1 MLIYKGKLSIVLE
14 EDLEKLKEQIEQLEK
29 LKDTILHLPKY
40 HLLDGKTQMV
50 EENEGSTVRSRLVH
64 SINVACICKR
74 TIGTIYDL
82 CSIKEISET
91 EIFKLNKK
99 RAELEAE
106 IVGLIH
112 DLGHTPFGHT
122 AESVVDEFMQ
132 SITDEATIRKILE
145 RRKIVFGEE
154 YEEAQ
159 GHTDDF
165 CGSLSFEHNEQSV
178 IEFCNILEAN
188 PNEFDKINKEKIIKG
203 ILSHSISRVP
213 QVPDDLIAQI
223 ARQADKVEYRNADS
237 DEVIKYMKFTDK
249 EQDLLEYSR
258 IPLQDRISKIINDMA
273 NEATEKGEIPDDND
287 SLRQC
292 KKLRRKYENVIYF
305 LDTDGK
311 RSLLT
316 GENRERQQMIYK
328 KLLEYYYNHPE
339 KIPTK
344 VLAYNNPINKEKQ
357 NKRVLA
363 FDSSN
368 MQDITDA
375 ELAISYVNT
384 YTNTK
389 CMSQYIR
396 LVKERVLKGPGYGI
410 EPITA
415 EEIEERKQIQ
425 IEELIDRSGSKD
437 VTKGNGKGSKHTY
450 GECLNRLRTKNRK
463 FVEQEITDEA
473 RETIKEN
480 REKHEKENEQDELL
494 WFAVKNADAERAKK
508 ERKVREFTQNLV
520 DSTPKRIEMKE
531 EDLEL

>member
-1 MLIYKGKLSIVLE
+1 MLIYKEKLSIDLE
-14 EDLEKLKEQIEQLEK
+14 EDIDKLRKEVKQLEK
-29 LKDTILHLPKY
+29 LRDAIINLPKY

-50 EENEGSTVRSRLVH
+50 EECEEKAARSRLEH
-64 SINVACICKR
+64 TIGVADICKR
-74 TIGTIYDL
+74 TVATIYDL
-82 CSIKEISET
+82 CSIPKISET

-106 IVGLIH
+106 IIGLSH

-122 AESVVDEFMQ
+122 AEAVVDEFMQ
-132 SITDEATIRKILE
+132 SITDEDTIKRILE
-145 RRKIVFGEE
+145 RRKNIFGEE

-159 GHTDDF
+159 GHTDEF

-178 IEFCNILEAN
+178 VEFCSILEAN
-188 PNEFDKINKEKIIKG
+188 PTEFDKINKEKIIKG

-213 QVPDDLIAQI
+213 QLPDDLIAQI

-237 DEVIKYMKFTDK
+237 DEVIKYIKFTDK
-249 EQDLLEYSR
+249 EQDLLEYSK
-258 IPLQDRISKIINDMA
+258 IPLEQRISKIIEDMA
-273 NEATEKGEIPDDND
+273 NEAIEKGEIPDDND

-292 KKLRRKYENVIYF
+292 KKLRKKYENVIYM

-344 VLAYNNPINKEKQ
+344 VLANSNPINGDKEG
-357 NKRVLA
+357 KRVLA
-363 FDSSN
+363 FDRTN
-368 MQDITDA
+368 MQDITIP

-384 YTNTK
+384 YTNAK

-410 EPITA
+410 EPITE

-425 IEELIDRSGSKD
+425 IQELLEKNVAKD
-437 VTKGNGKGSKHTY
+437 VYKGKGKHTFQE
-450 GECLNRLRTKNRK
+450 GLNILRTKNRK

-473 RETIKEN
+473 RQTIEAN
-480 REKHEKENEQDELL
+480 RQKHEKENEEDELL
-494 WFAVKNADAERAKK
+494 WFAVKNADEQRAEK
-508 ERKVREFTQNLV
+508 EKKVRKFTQNLIEQ
-520 DSTPKRIEMKE
+520 TPKRIEMKQE

>member
-1 MLIYKGKLSIVLE
+1 MLIYKGKLSIELE
-14 EDLEKLKEQIEQLEK
+14 EDLQKLREEIEQLEK
-29 LKDTILHLPKY
+29 LRDTIINLPKY

-50 EENEGSTVRSRLVH
+50 EECEEKPARSRLEH
-64 SINVACICKR
+64 SIGVANICKK

-82 CSIKEISET
+82 CSIPKISAT
-91 EIFKLNKK
+91 EVFKLNKK
-99 RAELEAE
+99 RVELEAE
-106 IVGLIH
+106 ITGLAH

-122 AESVVDEFMQ
+122 AEAVVDEFMQ

-145 RRKIVFGEE
+145 RRKEVFGEE

-178 IEFCNILEAN
+178 VEFCNILEAN
-188 PNEFDKINKEKIIKG
+188 PEEFDKINREKIVKG
-203 ILSHSISRVP
+203 ILSHTISRVP
-213 QVPDDLIAQI
+213 QVPDEIIAQI
-223 ARQADKVEYRNADS
+223 ARQADKVEYRNADA

-249 EQDLLEYSR
+249 EQELLEYSKLPIEER
-258 IPLQDRISKIINDMA
+258 INRIINDMA
-273 NEATEKGEIPDDND
+273 NEAIEKGEIPDDND

-292 KKLRRKYENVIYF
+292 KKLRRKYENVIYHI
-305 LDTDGK
+305 DTDGK

-316 GENRERQQMIYK
+316 GDNRERQQMIYK
-328 KLLEYYYNHPE
+328 KLLEYYYQHPE

-344 VLAYNNPINKEKQ
+344 VLAHNNPINGNKES
-357 NKRVLA
+357 KRVLA
-363 FDSSN
+363 FDRTS
-368 MQDITDA
+368 MEGVTDA

-384 YTNTK
+384 YTNAK

-410 EPITA
+410 EPITEA
-415 EEIEERKQIQ
+415 EIEERKQIQ
-425 IEELIDRSGSKD
+425 IQELIEKNVAKD
-437 VTKGNGKGSKHTY
+437 IYKGKGKHTFQE
-450 GECLNRLRTKNRK
+450 GLNILRTKNRK

-480 REKHEKENEQDELL
+480 REKHEKENGEDELL
-494 WFAVKNADAERAKK
+494 WFAVKNADEERAKK
-508 ERKVREFTQNLV
+508 SEQVRKFTQDLV
-520 DSTPKRIEMKE
+520 ASTPKRIEIKKD

>member
-1 MLIYKGKLSIVLE
+1 MLIYKEKLSIELE
-14 EDLEKLKEQIEQLEK
+14 EDLQKLREEIEQLEK
-29 LKDTILHLPKY
+29 LRDTIINLPKY

-50 EENEGSTVRSRLVH
+50 EDCEEKPARSRLDH
-64 SINVACICKR
+64 SIGVAYVCKR

-82 CSIKEISET
+82 CSIPKISET
-91 EIFKLNKK
+91 EVFKINKK

-106 IVGLIH
+106 IIGLAH

-122 AESVVDEFMQ
+122 AEAVVDEFMQ

-145 RRKIVFGEE
+145 RRKEVFGEE
-154 YEEAQ
+154 YEETQ

-203 ILSHSISRVP
+203 ILSHTISRVP
-213 QVPDDLIAQI
+213 QVPDEIIAQI

-249 EQDLLEYSR
+249 EQDLLEYSKMPLEER
-258 IPLQDRISKIINDMA
+258 INKIINDMA
-273 NEATEKGEIPDDND
+273 NEAIEKGEIPDDND

-328 KLLEYYYNHPE
+328 KLLEYYYQHPE
-339 KIPTK
+339 EIPARA
-344 VLAYNNPINKEKQ
+344 VSYSNPINKEKE
-357 NKRVLA
+357 NKIVIA
-363 FDSSN
+363 FDKET
-368 MQDITDA
+368 MLDTTIP
-375 ELAISYVNT
+375 ELVISYMNT
-384 YTNTK
+384 YTNDK
-389 CMSQYIR
+389 CMKQYIR
-396 LVKERVLKGPGYGI
+396 LVKRRALKGPGHGI
-410 EPITA
+410 EPITK

-425 IEELIDRSGSKD
+425 IEELIEKNVAKD
-437 VTKGNGKGSKHTY
+437 MYKGKGRHTFQE
-450 GECLNRLRTKNRK
+450 GLNILRTKNRK

-480 REKHEKENEQDELL
+480 REKHEKENGEDELL
-494 WFAVKNADAERAKK
+494 WFAVKNADEERAKK
-508 ERKVREFTQNLV
+508 SEQVRKFTQDLIA
-520 DSTPKRIEMKE
+520 STPKRIEMKKD

>member
-1 MLIYKGKLSIVLE
+1 MLIYKEKLSIDLE
-14 EDLEKLKEQIEQLEK
+14 EDIDKLRKEVKQLEK
-29 LKDTILHLPKY
+29 LRDTIINLPKY

-50 EENEGSTVRSRLVH
+50 EECEEKAARSRLEH
-64 SINVACICKR
+64 TIGVADICKR
-74 TIGTIYDL
+74 TVATIYDL
-82 CSIKEISET
+82 CSIPKISET

-106 IVGLIH
+106 IIGLSH

-122 AESVVDEFMQ
+122 AEAVVDEFMQ
-132 SITDEATIRKILE
+132 SITDEDTIKRILE
-145 RRKIVFGEE
+145 RRKNIFGEE

-159 GHTDDF
+159 GHTDEF

-178 IEFCNILEAN
+178 VEFCSILEAN
-188 PNEFDKINKEKIIKG
+188 PTEFDKINKEKIIKG

-213 QVPDDLIAQI
+213 QLPDDLIAQI

-237 DEVIKYMKFTDK
+237 DEVIKYIKFTDK
-249 EQDLLEYSR
+249 EQDLLEYSK
-258 IPLQDRISKIINDMA
+258 IPLEQRISKIIEDMA
-273 NEATEKGEIPDDND
+273 NEAIEKGEIPDDND

-292 KKLRRKYENVIYF
+292 KKLRKKYENVIYM

-344 VLAYNNPINKEKQ
+344 VLANSNPINGDKEG
-357 NKRVLA
+357 KRVLA
-363 FDSSN
+363 FDRTN
-368 MQDITDA
+368 MQDITIP

-384 YTNTK
+384 YTNAK

-410 EPITA
+410 EPITE

-425 IEELIDRSGSKD
+425 IQELLEKNVAKD
-437 VTKGNGKGSKHTY
+437 VYKGKGKHTFQE
-450 GECLNRLRTKNRK
+450 GLIILRTRNKK

-473 RETIKEN
+473 RQTIEAN
-480 REKHEKENEQDELL
+480 RQKHEKENEEDELL
-494 WFAVKNADAERAKK
+494 WFAVKNADEQRAEK
-508 ERKVREFTQNLV
+508 EKKVRKFTQNLIEQ
-520 DSTPKRIEMKE
+520 TPKRIEMKQE

>member
-1 MLIYKGKLSIVLE
+1 MLIYNGKLSIELE
-14 EDLEKLKEQIEQLEK
+14 QDLQKLREEIEQLEK
-29 LKDTILHLPKY
+29 LRDTIVNLPKY

-50 EENEGSTVRSRLVH
+50 EESEDKEVRSRLEH
-64 SINVACICKR
+64 TIGVADICKR
-74 TIGTIYDL
+74 TIGKIYDL
-82 CSIKEISET
+82 CSIPKISKT

-106 IVGLIH
+106 ITGLAH

-122 AESVVDEFMQ
+122 AEAVVDEFMQ
-132 SITDEATIRKILE
+132 SITDEETIRKIIE
-145 RRKIVFGEE
+145 RRRSIFGEK

-159 GHTDDF
+159 GHSDDF

-188 PNEFDKINKEKIIKG
+188 PSEFDKINREKIIEG

-213 QVPDDLIAQI
+213 QIPDDLIAQI

-249 EQDLLEYSR
+249 EQDLLEYSKLPIEER
-258 IPLQDRISKIINDMA
+258 INKIINDMA
-273 NEATEKGEIPDDND
+273 NEAVEKGEIPDDND
-287 SLRQC
+287 ALREC
-292 KKLRRKYENVIYF
+292 KKLRRKYENIIYF

-328 KLLEYYYNHPE
+328 KLLEYYYQHPE

-344 VLAYNNPINKEKQ
+344 VLAYNNPINGNKES
-357 NKRVLA
+357 KRVLA
-363 FDSSN
+363 FDRTSQ
-368 MQDITDA
+368 QDITTP

-384 YTNTK
+384 YTNAK

-396 LVKERVLKGPGYGI
+396 LVKERVLKGPEYGI
-410 EPITA
+410 EPITK

-425 IEELIDRSGSKD
+425 IEELLEKDIAKD
-437 VTKGNGKGSKHTY
+437 VYKGKGSKHTY
-450 GECLNRLRTKNRK
+450 GERLNILRTKNRR

-473 RETIKEN
+473 RETIKAN
-480 REKHEKENEQDELL
+480 RQKHNKENEQDELL
-494 WFAVKNADAERAKK
+494 WFAVKNADAERV
-508 ERKVREFTQNLV
+508 RKFTKDLV
-520 DSTPKRIEMKE
+520 DSTPKRIEMKKE
-531 EDLEL
+531 DEDLEL